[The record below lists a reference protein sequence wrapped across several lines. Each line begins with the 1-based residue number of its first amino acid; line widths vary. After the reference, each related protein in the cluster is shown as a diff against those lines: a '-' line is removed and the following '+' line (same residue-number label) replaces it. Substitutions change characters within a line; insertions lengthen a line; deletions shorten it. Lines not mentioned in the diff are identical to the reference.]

1 MLLRISLIVA
11 ILAGL
16 GAGVVSYLEVSDK
29 IPALTKQ
36 RDSEHTGKVT
46 ALADL
51 SKTKTELAK
60 TKSDLAQTQQ
70 DLADTKS
77 DRDKAVARAET
88 QSKRA
93 DELAD
98 KLAKATQ
105 ERDDIQTQL
114 TAYKATDLTP
124 EQVAKLSKTL
134 KDTELQIAAITEEKA
149 VILRK
154 LAATKAELAKF
165 IGPDT
170 DIKLRADLKGKIIVV
185 DPKWDFV
192 VLDIGEDQGAIQD
205 GELLVSRDGKLVAK
219 VVLRSVQKDRS
230 VANILPGWKL
240 GELIEGD
247 LVTPAHPAS

>member
-16 GAGVVSYLEVSDK
+16 GAGVVSYLEVSEK
-29 IPALTKQ
+29 IPALAKQ
-36 RDSEHTGKVT
+36 RDDEHSAKVT

-70 DLADTKS
+70 ELAETKS
-77 DRDKAVARAET
+77 DRDKAVARAEA

-93 DELAD
+93 DELTD

-105 ERDDIQTQL
+105 ERDDAQSQL
-114 TAYKATDLTP
+114 AAYKATDLTP
-124 EQVAKLSKTL
+124 DQVVKLGKTL
-134 KDTELQIAAITEEKA
+134 KEAQSQIDAINAEKVVLQRALTGVKA
-149 VILRK
+149 R
-154 LAATKAELAKF
+154 LARYE
-165 IGPDT
+165 GPDT
-170 DIKLRADLKGKIIVV
+170 DIKLRADLKGKVIVV

-192 VLDIGEDQGAIQD
+192 VLDVGEEQGAIQD
-205 GELLVSRDGKLVAK
+205 GELLISRAGKLVAK

-230 VANILPGWKL
+230 IANIIPGWKL
-240 GELIEGD
+240 GEPIEGD
-247 LVTPAHPAS
+247 EVTPAHPAS